1 LRLFLRWVFLRFPPH
16 IPKNPVFFSEVVERG
31 EAAGVVPGVVP
42 GVVALLELLGAKK
55 IDDDV
60 LVVERGVLT
69 DVTCALGY
77 GRGFTVNGLIVG
89 VYTGVGVGVGVGV
102 VGLPVE
108 RLLCDLAIFS
118 LVGM

>member
-1 LRLFLRWVFLRFPPH
+1 LFLRWVFLRFPPH
-16 IPKNPVFFSEVVERG
+16 NPKSPVFFSEVVVVERG
-31 EAAGVVPGVVP
+31 EAAGVVA

-69 DVTCALGY
+69 DVTCALG
-77 GRGFTVNGLIVG
+77 GKRGFTVNGLIVG
-89 VYTGVGVGVGVGV
+89 VGIGVGVYTGVGVGV

-108 RLLCDLAIFS
+108 RLICDLALFS

>member
-1 LRLFLRWVFLRFPPH
+1 LRLFLRLFLRWVFLRFPPH

-55 IDDDV
+55 RDDV

-69 DVTCALGY
+69 DVICALG
-77 GRGFTVNGLIVG
+77 GER
-89 VYTGVGVGVGVGV
+89 
-102 VGLPVE
+102 GLP
-108 RLLCDLAIFS
+108 
-118 LVGM
+118 